1 MSMCVCVGRDVHIH
15 SLVNTLIYMLICIYL
30 HIIYSHTHT
39 HAHFWCVCVCV
50 RYLFRSAR
58 RDMTRRSRIVTHL
71 PLCCSVLQ
79 CVAECCSV
87 LHWDMTR
94 RSRIETHLPVCC
106 SVLQCVA
113 VCLQCVALRHD
124 TSLSNRNS
132 SFTVLQC
139 VAECC
144 SVFAVCSTVTWHV
157 ALESKLMIHD
167 SYVFSQLVVSPDTR
181 LMASCTHK
189 FIHDRC
195 KGASTYTYIY
205 IHVYMY
211 ICIHSLVVSPDTRSH
226 QFFPKFRKTHNWQM
240 FTRILFLISTNPNI
254 FPLSFLCR
262 PLAHTLF
269 CFWIHVFGQKLN
281 PEENS
286 QKK

>member
-1 MSMCVCVGRDVHIH
+1 
-15 SLVNTLIYMLICIYL
+15 
-30 HIIYSHTHT
+30 
-39 HAHFWCVCVCV
+39 
-50 RYLFRSAR
+50 
-58 RDMTRRSRIVTHL
+58 
-71 PLCCSVLQ
+71 
-79 CVAECCSV
+79 
-87 LHWDMTR
+87 
-94 RSRIETHLPVCC
+94 
-106 SVLQCVA
+106 
-113 VCLQCVALRHD
+113 
-124 TSLSNRNS
+124 
-132 SFTVLQC
+132 
-139 VAECC
+139 
-144 SVFAVCSTVTWHV
+144 
-157 ALESKLMIHD
+157 MIHD